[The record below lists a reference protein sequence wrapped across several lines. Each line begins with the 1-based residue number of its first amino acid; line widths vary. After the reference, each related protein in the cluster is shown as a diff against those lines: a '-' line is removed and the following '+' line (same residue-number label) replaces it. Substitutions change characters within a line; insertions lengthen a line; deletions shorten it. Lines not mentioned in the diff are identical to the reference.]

1 MLKKLSGAHSLFVF
15 PLFFPPFRQIL
26 IPLSHRLHRELHQFC
41 SSSCDLSLQKP
52 KKGKKK
58 VIFIFIFVDGLGSA
72 PSPCCVGDL
81 FMARYSGDVLWMK
94 G

>member
-1 MLKKLSGAHSLFVF
+1 
-15 PLFFPPFRQIL
+15 
-26 IPLSHRLHRELHQFC
+26 
-41 SSSCDLSLQKP
+41 LQKP